1 MPPKRK
7 AATKAADAVATP
19 APTTKR
25 AAASKRKA
33 KPVDDDDNAADDD
46 DEPQVVA
53 KAAKGKKAAAP
64 KAKKAA
70 AAAAV
75 KDDDEEEEEESA
87 PKTAKVV
94 VKGRAAVDAHVAGG
108 ASKHVVDDGKVVYDV
123 MLNQTNIGNNN
134 NKFYVIQMLQD
145 DVNKSKYFCFT
156 RWARVG
162 LVGQMK
168 LEEFNSI
175 EGAKKAF
182 ESKFWDKTKNRWA
195 DICAGHE
202 FKTVAGKYT
211 LIEIDHGAADDDAA
225 ARPPAKKARKGAS
238 DDNDD
243 DDDGGDAAAGGGGG
257 GLKRANSSKLP
268 ASVQKLVEIIF
279 DLKMMEA
286 QMTELEYDIKKQP
299 LGRLSKNTIKA
310 GYTVLKELE
319 TAINGGDG
327 DIEELTNRFYTLIPH
342 VFGMKRPPKINS
354 LQMVRTKLAMVEAL
368 ADIEVAST
376 LLKANKGAGSMIDA
390 NYEKLNC
397 HIEPVARSSAEFK
410 TVQEYVDNTFKGT
423 PPKIIDVFALERDGE
438 HSRFADV
445 GANIGN
451 RKLLWHGSRLTN
463 FVGILSQGLRIA
475 PPEAPVSGY
484 RYGKGVY
491 FADQASLSVNYCRTY
506 GSSNFCM
513 LLADVALGKP
523 AELTADQYMEKPL
536 AKTNS
541 TLAIGSWVPSNEKK
555 MELRKPKLPSN
566 AKANAIDHSVE
577 VPLGK
582 PVSKT
587 VKTACYEN
595 QYIVYD
601 VGQAKLQ
608 YLILFEQ

>member
-1 MPPKRK
+1 M
-7 AATKAADAVATP
+7 
-19 APTTKR
+19 
-25 AAASKRKA
+25 
-33 KPVDDDDNAADDD
+33 
-46 DEPQVVA
+46 
-53 KAAKGKKAAAP
+53 
-64 KAKKAA
+64 
-70 AAAAV
+70 
-75 KDDDEEEEEESA
+75 
-87 PKTAKVV
+87 
-94 VKGRAAVDAHVAGG
+94 
-108 ASKHVVDDGKVVYDV
+108 HVVDDGKVVWNV

-145 DVNKSKYFCFT
+145 DVNTSKYYCFT

-162 LVGQMK
+162 LVGQFN
-168 LEEFNSI
+168 LDEFNSI

-182 ESKFWDKTKNRWA
+182 EGKFRDKTKNQWSA
-195 DICAGHE
+195 ICAGAE
-202 FKTVAGKYT
+202 FKTAPGKYT
-211 LIEIDHGAADDDAA
+211 LIEIDHTADADD

-243 DDDGGDAAAGGGGG
+243 DDDDDGGAVTGGG

-286 QMTELEYDIKKQP
+286 QMTELEYDITKQP
-299 LGRLSKNTIKA
+299 LGRLSKGTIKS

-319 TAINGGDG
+319 NAIKGGDG
-327 DIEELTNRFYTLIPH
+327 DIEALTNRFYTLIPH
-342 VFGMKRPPKINS
+342 VFGMKRPPLIKT
-354 LQMVRTKLAMVEAL
+354 LDQVRAKLAMIEAL

-376 LLKANKGAGSMIDA
+376 LLKASKGAGSMIDA

-397 HIEPVARSSAEFK
+397 HIEPVARTSAEFK
-410 TVQEYVDNTFKGT
+410 TVQEYVDNTFKGK
-423 PPKIIDVFALERDGE
+423 PPKIVEVFALERDGE
-438 HSRFADV
+438 QNRFADV
-445 GANIGN
+445 GAALGN

-506 GSSNFCM
+506 GSPNFCM
-513 LLADVALGKP
+513 LLADVALGTP

-541 TLAIGSWVPSNEKK
+541 TLAVGSWVPSNEKK
-555 MELRKPKLPSN
+555 FELRKPKLPSN
-566 AKANAIDHSVE
+566 SKAAKIDHSVD

-582 PVSKT
+582 PVTKT

>member
-1 MPPKRK
+1 
-7 AATKAADAVATP
+7 
-19 APTTKR
+19 
-25 AAASKRKA
+25 
-33 KPVDDDDNAADDD
+33 
-46 DEPQVVA
+46 
-53 KAAKGKKAAAP
+53 
-64 KAKKAA
+64 
-70 AAAAV
+70 
-75 KDDDEEEEEESA
+75 
-87 PKTAKVV
+87 
-94 VKGRAAVDAHVAGG
+94 
-108 ASKHVVDDGKVVYDV
+108 
-123 MLNQTNIGNNN
+123 MLNQTNINNNN

-145 DVNKSKYFCFT
+145 DVNKSKFFCFT

-175 EGAKKAF
+175 DGAKKAF

-195 DICAGHE
+195 DICAGKE
-202 FKTVAGKYT
+202 FKTVSGKYT
-211 LIEIDHGAADDDAA
+211 LIEIDHGAADDDA

-243 DDDGGDAAAGGGGG
+243 DDDGDAAAGGGGGGG

-299 LGRLSKNTIKA
+299 LGRLSKNTIKN

-327 DIEELTNRFYTLIPH
+327 DVEELTNRFYTLIPH
-342 VFGMKRPPKINS
+342 VFGMKRPPLINT

-376 LLKANKGAGSMIDA
+376 LLKASKGAGSVIDA

-397 HIEPVARSSAEFK
+397 HIEPVSRSSAEFK

-523 AELTADQYMEKPL
+523 AELTSDQYMEKPL

-566 AKANAIDHSVE
+566 SKASAIDHSVE